1 MVLVLNFFLQD
12 DFAKSFDRVIKG
24 HLSKA
29 AQEGHFIRVRENTT
43 AEEVLQQ
50 AGEAT
55 HLILSGSEA
64 STLDDLGWEEEMK
77 KVVETFIQE
86 KNPILGICYGHQ
98 FLVRCLAGKAHLRK
112 SPHPEMGWG
121 NLSLK
126 ENPLFNGLQRPV
138 CLLSHY
144 DEAMNLP
151 EEFTVLGSSDK
162 CDIHAF
168 QYKSLPVWGVQFHP
182 EYDLKAGEEIFDD
195 LKEKD
200 PAFIHQFI
208 DELEEESRLEQNS
221 MFFINF
227 INSNR

>member
-12 DFAKSFDRVIKG
+12 DFARSFDRVIQG

-29 AQEGHFIRVRENTT
+29 GQEGRFIRVRENTT
-43 AEEVLQQ
+43 AAEVLQQ
-50 AGEAT
+50 ADETT

-86 KNPILGICYGHQ
+86 NKPILGICYGHQ

-112 SPHPEMGWG
+112 APQPEMGWG

-126 ENPLFNGLQRPV
+126 ENPLFRGLQRPV

-151 EEFTVLGSSDK
+151 EEFTVLGASDK

-168 QYKSLPVWGVQFHP
+168 QYKDLPVWGVQFHP
-182 EYDLKAGEEIFDD
+182 EYDLEAGKEIFDD

-200 PAFIHQFI
+200 PAFPHQFV

-221 MFFINF
+221 QFFINF